1 MPLALD
7 PVADSL
13 LAGWRA
19 WALPGGEEA
28 ARRIQALEW
37 TEEGELRSS
46 PKAKW
51 IPFTARMRLEAGR
64 TSFRWDAVLG
74 TGILTRTAV
83 TDACDERHGWSVA
96 KAAGVLP
103 VARVE
108 GSEVDRGQIQRY
120 LADLGRCPT
129 ALLLHPSLEAASAGG
144 RWLRL
149 RDAAGPARAEVE
161 LEMGPNGGAV
171 AMRAVRPGM
180 QGRKFVERPWS
191 GRMGGAVEWEG
202 LRVPTTLEA
211 SWEFPDGKFVTFRGT
226 GTPIR
231 ADR

>member
-108 GSEVDRGQIQRY
+108 GPEVDRGQIQRY

-144 RWLRL
+144 RWLRPAFTTRAAASIGRDWFRWSSPRRVNSRRRTLL
-149 RDAAGPARAEVE
+149 RRPRARGPNAPSDAAR
-161 LEMGPNGGAV
+161 
-171 AMRAVRPGM
+171 
-180 QGRKFVERPWS
+180 Q
-191 GRMGGAVEWEG
+191 
-202 LRVPTTLEA
+202 
-211 SWEFPDGKFVTFRGT
+211 
-226 GTPIR
+226 
-231 ADR
+231 